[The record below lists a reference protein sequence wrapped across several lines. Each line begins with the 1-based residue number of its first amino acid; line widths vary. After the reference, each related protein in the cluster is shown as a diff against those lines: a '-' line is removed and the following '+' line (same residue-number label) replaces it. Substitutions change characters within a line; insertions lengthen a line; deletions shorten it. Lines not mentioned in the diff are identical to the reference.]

1 MPMTNI
7 NNEHEQMISVLNQLI
22 DEREIL
28 SRENEYLRSRL
39 NESLLIETMN
49 EMRKERSLLFKLLS
63 NLTTKHNYD
72 EQVHY
77 IKQHLKENYNNSLP
91 PPSYP
96 IRNDTSSVNTTTKQD
111 SSLPRHNRST
121 IINNAHVHRL
131 KPNIELHQ
139 QQQQPKIMY
148 NTEHRKE
155 NSTNNLARLISP
167 TTIHWKPFQTNKK
180 FVFYKIPQTQE
191 SNKSIRKHDM
201 QLKHSQNSP
210 FQRYRSQ
217 SLQNLT

>member
-1 MPMTNI
+1 MTNV

-39 NESLLIETMN
+39 NECLLIETMN
-49 EMRKERSLLFKLLS
+49 EMRKNRSLLFKLIS

-72 EQVHY
+72 EQEQY
-77 IKQHLKENYNNSLP
+77 IKQHLKENYNNSFP
-91 PPSYP
+91 TPSYP
-96 IRNDTSSVNTTTKQD
+96 IFNVKSSVNTTTKQD
-111 SSLPRHNRST
+111 STSARHNRST

-131 KPNIELHQ
+131 KPNIQHHH

-155 NSTNNLARLISP
+155 NSGNNLDRLISP

-180 FVFYKIPQTQE
+180 FVFYKIPQT
-191 SNKSIRKHDM
+191 
-201 QLKHSQNSP
+201 
-210 FQRYRSQ
+210 
-217 SLQNLT
+217 